1 MVDGVAVVLDQEVPG
16 LGDVSVQ
23 PQRPVGGTGV
33 HLAAAAPGPGAST
46 GPVAL
51 HVQVVTDPRVVSPV
65 KDGDGLKVST
75 RINLVKSHV
84 ADVNLHLIL
93 SRSMLFI
100 IDKIL
105 SVTKVTLHSP
115 EVYSIH

>member
-16 LGDVSVQ
+16 LGDGSVQ

-65 KDGDGLKVST
+65 KDGDGLKVIT
-75 RINLVKSHV
+75 RN
-84 ADVNLHLIL
+84 N
-93 SRSMLFI
+93 FI
-100 IDKIL
+100 
-105 SVTKVTLHSP
+105 
-115 EVYSIH
+115 

>member
-16 LGDVSVQ
+16 LGDGSVQ

-33 HLAAAAPGPGAST
+33 HLAAAAPGPGAAT

-65 KDGDGLKVST
+65 KDGDGLKVMT
-75 RINLVKSHV
+75 RINFVKAYV
-84 ADVNLHLIL
+84 AAVNFNVIL
-93 SRSMLFI
+93 SSSIKYRS
-100 IDKIL
+100 
-105 SVTKVTLHSP
+105 S
-115 EVYSIH
+115 